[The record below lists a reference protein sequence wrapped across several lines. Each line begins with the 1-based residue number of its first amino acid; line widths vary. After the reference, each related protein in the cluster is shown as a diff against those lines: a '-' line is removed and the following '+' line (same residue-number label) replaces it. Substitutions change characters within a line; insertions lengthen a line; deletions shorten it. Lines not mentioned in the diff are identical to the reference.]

1 MVSAITRGVKVTV
14 ETEYQSYYSSP
25 AQRNFVFSYKITIEN
40 QSPYTVQLMR
50 RYWQIFDGIQNVREV
65 EGEGVIGIQ
74 PILEPG
80 ESHTYMSGCNLS
92 TEIGKMVG
100 FYTMQRFSN
109 GQLFE
114 VAIPDFLLIV
124 PYRLN

>member
-25 AQRNFVFSYKITIEN
+25 AQQNYVFSYKITIEN
-40 QSPYTVQLMR
+40 QSAYTVQLMR